1 MSSVVLELQLEASS
15 GATPLPDV
23 LRKARMVATKLRLA
37 DVNLWIEH
45 ELHGYPQEAGIPEYR
60 RLYGDVRALN
70 PFNGYLMPVRM
81 GDAELQEKI
90 SECEIRQ
97 SVGSLHE
104 VLTGKSDYLQVPF
117 SEQQMLSFRRM
128 FQDDRDWL
136 MPFRKFDKAQVA
148 AIFDAVRNRIL
159 DWTLKLEVEGILGEG
174 MTFTPQER
182 DRAASMT
189 SINIGSVQ
197 NFQGVIGP
205 VTNSMVSI
213 DNVSAI
219 DSALKERGFSAEERA
234 EIQQLIAEHKAAPRE
249 GKLAAARRGIQ
260 WVVDHA
266 EKLGAL
272 ASLFRDFFGS

>member
-1 MSSVVLELQLEASS
+1 
-15 GATPLPDV
+15 
-23 LRKARMVATKLRLA
+23 
-37 DVNLWIEH
+37 
-45 ELHGYPQEAGIPEYR
+45 
-60 RLYGDVRALN
+60 
-70 PFNGYLMPVRM
+70 
-81 GDAELQEKI
+81 
-90 SECEIRQ
+90 
-97 SVGSLHE
+97 
-104 VLTGKSDYLQVPF
+104 
-117 SEQQMLSFRRM
+117 
-128 FQDDRDWL
+128 
-136 MPFRKFDKAQVA
+136 
-148 AIFDAVRNRIL
+148 
-159 DWTLKLEVEGILGEG
+159 